1 MVDKNN
7 NPEPGDT
14 VQPETVAP
22 QELIVRPEGQSEGQ
36 QASGPESVTVNVNF
50 PKGDQPEKTQA
61 PVAHVDEI
69 PVKGKENK

>member
-22 QELIVRPEGQSEGQ
+22 QELIVRPEGQPEAQ
-36 QASGPESVTVNVNF
+36 QTSGPESVTVNVNL
-50 PKGDQPEKTQA
+50 PQSDPAPA
-61 PVAHVDEI
+61 PVASVNEI
-69 PVKGKENK
+69 PVKGKENE